1 MKKKHIFLTSFIALL
16 SVMSLMICS
25 VYRND
30 QIQELG
36 RSGKQAVIWYLENDI
51 QESVLGLAQTIRPKD
66 MVKHYPMGPKD
77 KSDKI
82 DSAKIADFLYRYD
95 GTECVK
101 PYKKMCI
108 RDRVKPSTGRMLI
121 LR

>member
-36 RSGKQAVIWYLENDI
+36 RSGKQAVIWYLENDVN
-51 QESVLGLAQTIRPKD
+51 SGYRYVHYKNYVVFY
-66 MVKHYPMGPKD
+66 MVKNDDVY
-77 KSDKI
+77 I
-82 DSAKIADFLYRYD
+82 VR
-95 GTECVK
+95 
-101 PYKKMCI
+101 
-108 RDRVKPSTGRMLI
+108 I
-121 LR
+121 LHRLQNYVSQLFS